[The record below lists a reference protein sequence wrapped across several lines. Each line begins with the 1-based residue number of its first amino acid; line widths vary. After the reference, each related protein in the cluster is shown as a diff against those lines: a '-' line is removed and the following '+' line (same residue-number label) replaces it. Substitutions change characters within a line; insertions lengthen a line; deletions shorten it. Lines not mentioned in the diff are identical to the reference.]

1 MALLREETPAYKIT
15 KGTNYLA
22 DVELLGLIISGDAE
36 KANQKA
42 RDILS
47 VTQLS
52 GIGKLSLSDL
62 QKIGLT
68 KPEAS
73 RVVACIEIARRRD
86 ISDLA
91 TRPRIS
97 SSRDGYNVIGA
108 TLKDLQVEEF
118 WVIYLNKACDVIG
131 RERISVG
138 GTAGTVADIKII
150 FQKAI
155 ENKASAIIAAHNH
168 PSGNLKPSDADVDL
182 TRKMKEAG
190 KILELLLLDHLIIS
204 ERGYYS
210 FADEGVI

>member
-42 RDILS
+42 REILS
-47 VTQLS
+47 VTQLKS
-52 GIGKLSLSDL
+52 IGRLTLSDL

-68 KPEAS
+68 KAEAA
-73 RVVACIEIARRRD
+73 RVVACIEIANRRD
-86 ISDLA
+86 LSDLE
-91 TRPRIS
+91 TKPRIN

-118 WVIYLNKACDVIG
+118 WIIYLSKACEVIG
-131 RERISVG
+131 RERLSVG

-168 PSGNLKPSDADVDL
+168 PSGNLKPSDADISL
-182 TRKMKEAG
+182 TKKMKESG
-190 KILELLLLDHLIIS
+190 KILDLPLLDHLIIS
-204 ERGYYS
+204 DRGYYS
-210 FADEGVI
+210 FADEGAI